1 LRGKEREE
9 KADMITNL
17 GIEEN
22 KEWKC
27 LPCDCLLKLDRVR
40 IDYMNGSFT
49 VELPLCPSCG
59 MVLVPEEIAV
69 GKMLEVE
76 KLLEDK

>member
-1 LRGKEREE
+1 
-9 KADMITNL
+9 MITNL
-17 GIEEN
+17 GIGEN
-22 KEWKC
+22 TEWKC
-27 LPCDCLLKLDRVR
+27 LLCDALLKLDKVR

-49 VELPLCPSCG
+49 VELPCCPQCG
-59 MVLVPEEIAV
+59 MALVPEEIAL

>member
-1 LRGKEREE
+1 
-9 KADMITNL
+9 MITNL

-22 KEWKC
+22 EEWKC
-27 LPCDCLLKLDRVR
+27 FSCDKLLKLGKVS
-40 IDYMNGSFT
+40 IDYMNGHFT
-49 VELPLCPSCG
+49 VDLPSCPGCG
-59 MVLVPEEIAV
+59 MVLVPEDIAL

>member
-1 LRGKEREE
+1 
-9 KADMITNL
+9 MITNL

-27 LPCDCLLKLDRVR
+27 LSCDALLKLDKVR

-49 VELPLCPSCG
+49 VELPCCPECG
-59 MVLVPEEIAV
+59 MALVPEEIAL

>member
-1 LRGKEREE
+1 
-9 KADMITNL
+9 MITNL

-22 KEWKC
+22 REWKC
-27 LPCDCLLKLDRVR
+27 LACDELLKLDKVR

-49 VELPLCPSCG
+49 VELPCCPQCG
-59 MVLVPEEIAV
+59 MALVPEEIAL
-69 GKMLEVE
+69 GKMAEVE

>member
-1 LRGKEREE
+1 
-9 KADMITNL
+9 MITNL
-17 GIEEN
+17 GIGEN
-22 KEWKC
+22 TEWTC
-27 LPCDCLLKLDRVR
+27 CACDELLKLDKVR

-49 VELPLCPSCG
+49 VELPCCPKCG
-59 MVLVPEEIAV
+59 MALVPEEIAL

>member
-1 LRGKEREE
+1 
-9 KADMITNL
+9 MITKL

-22 KEWKC
+22 REWKC
-27 LPCDCLLKLDRVR
+27 LPCNELLKLDSVE
-40 IDYMNGSFT
+40 IDYLQGRFT
-49 VELPLCPSCG
+49 VELPCCPQCG
-59 MVLVPEEIAV
+59 MVWVPEEIAM

>member
-1 LRGKEREE
+1 
-9 KADMITNL
+9 MITQL

-27 LPCDCLLKLDRVR
+27 LPCNALLKLGKVR

-49 VELPLCPSCG
+49 VELPCCPTCG
-59 MVLVPEEIAV
+59 MVLVPEEIAL

>member
-1 LRGKEREE
+1 
-9 KADMITNL
+9 MITNL

-27 LPCDCLLKLDRVR
+27 LACDELLTLDKVR

-49 VELPLCPSCG
+49 VMLPCCPKCG
-59 MVLVPEEIAV
+59 MALVPEEIAL

>member
-1 LRGKEREE
+1 
-9 KADMITNL
+9 MITNL
-17 GIEEN
+17 GIREN
-22 KEWKC
+22 KDWKC
-27 LPCDCLLKLDRVR
+27 LACDQLLKLDRVT
-40 IDYMNGSFT
+40 IEYMNGSFT
-49 VELPLCPSCG
+49 VELPCCPCCG

>member
-1 LRGKEREE
+1 
-9 KADMITNL
+9 MITNL

-22 KEWKC
+22 REWKC
-27 LPCDCLLKLDRVR
+27 LACDKLLKLNKVR

-49 VELPLCPSCG
+49 VELPCCPQCG
-59 MVLVPEEIAV
+59 MALVPEEIAL

>member
-1 LRGKEREE
+1 
-9 KADMITNL
+9 MITNL

-27 LPCDCLLKLDRVR
+27 LACDALLKLDKVR

-49 VELPLCPSCG
+49 VMLPCCPQCG
-59 MVLVPEEIAV
+59 MALVPEEIAL